1 MKKQLLLLT
10 LGLAGLFSAQAAEEH
25 YLPRTSWTVTPC
37 SWINDIAPSGP
48 VSCMIDDNLETY
60 WHSNWSSDATDGY
73 HWFTID
79 LGSEQ
84 TIDGF
89 DYWRRQGSGNGNFKA
104 GKVYVSN
111 TAFSFSNHD
120 AAKTYA
126 ENAENV
132 PVGDFTFTYDADA
145 DGKRRCAFS
154 SPVTGRY
161 VLVYISEVT
170 VSPSGTKD
178 ACCAEFK
185 IYSTAE
191 VTQEAVIAMYNEG
204 IAAKKTMAEN
214 LSVLKAAVGG
224 VAVPDVAAPADL
236 TAANLDAK
244 ISEANTSLQNYI
256 NLYNDKQVS
265 IKAGIRRQNSPYLA
279 AVLTGTGVKF
289 NTIPAVTPDAVWSII
304 VKDNGINLYNRNTG
318 YYIGTNNGAQGAGS
332 AQLLV
337 PGVILDS
344 YVKFAKGATNQLLN
358 IDSNSS
364 DLTDWHVADDSGS
377 CWAVEAAD
385 YDYAEPQLSTDT
397 EQHYYRIVSARWMA
411 QHASPSMAV
420 NGENQAGNGIGE
432 RNSRALASIPGV
444 YWRIEDA
451 GDGAVKLVNLTGYKM
466 SNNNGIMTEEG
477 SPLYLVKQTDAQ
489 FKGKTCYGIT
499 KSSDASAY
507 EYYDAVANSGNGVF
521 CWTPTTDGVG
531 NGNNGSL
538 WYFIM
543 ATDAEIETAT
553 AAYLTG
559 VKSHTSMPKL
569 DAELAA
575 LMGEE
580 FMQSINENYFT
591 DDNFL
596 TIADANAAKVAGPD
610 KVAAIKTAVEGAV
623 GSKLTAGY
631 MIKNRNSSYTNC
643 FLTAGLN
650 TPEEGEPCYQTTP
663 TAATNDLNA
672 IWSFE
677 QKDGGY
683 IIRSANSG
691 MALARIDEMSK
702 PILLTQ
708 EGLTYT
714 IGYNPIVPGFN
725 FTLMPQ
731 TESDTDMHYFALHQG
746 SNTLVCK
753 WEAQNVAGSHWSI
766 NPLNEATVEVKQGE
780 GEGAG
785 HVITL
790 GEGVT
795 VNDHATAAE
804 LVLTITKK
812 AGTDA
817 SESEVV
823 TAAVEPVDGVY
834 TIKASEFIDN
844 NNLSNLAEGEYE
856 LVAPAGYFLVNG
868 ASAGAVNYSFSVAQ
882 DGSTTGVDE
891 ISVAA
896 PAVDVIYD
904 LQGRR
909 VSKASKG
916 LYIINGKKVLV
927 K

>member
-1 MKKQLLLLT
+1 
-10 LGLAGLFSAQAAEEH
+10 
-25 YLPRTSWTVTPC
+25 
-37 SWINDIAPSGP
+37 
-48 VSCMIDDNLETY
+48 MIDDNLETY

-161 VLVYISEVT
+161 VLVYISEVS
-170 VSPSGTKD
+170 VSNSGTKD

-191 VTQEAVIAMYNEG
+191 LTQEAVIAMYNDG
-204 IAAKKTMAEN
+204 IAAKKALAEN

-224 VAVPDVAAPADL
+224 VAVPDVVAPADL

-265 IKAGIRRQNSPYLA
+265 IKPDIRRQNSPYLA

-289 NTIPAVTPDAVWSII
+289 NTIPEVTPDAVWSII

-420 NGENQAGNGIGE
+420 QGENQDGNGIGE

-489 FKGKTCYGIT
+489 FKGTTCYGIT
-499 KSSDASAY
+499 KNSDFTAS
-507 EYYDAVANSGNGVF
+507 EYYDVYRGNGEGRHV
-521 CWTPTTDGVG
+521 WTPTGDGVG
-531 NGNNGSL
+531 NGDNGSL
-538 WYFIM
+538 WYFIL
-543 ATDAEIETAT
+543 ASDEEITNAT
-553 AAYLTG
+553 AAYIEG
-559 VKSHTSMPKL
+559 VKGRASMPKA

-580 FMQSINENYFT
+580 FMQTISENYFT
-591 DDNFL
+591 EEEL
-596 TIADANAAKVAGPD
+596 QTVAGVNAAKVSGPA
-610 KVAAIKTAVEGAV
+610 KAEAVKAAVDAAV
-623 GSKLTAGY
+623 GAKLAESY
-631 MIKNRNSSYTNC
+631 IIKNRNSSYTNC

-650 TPEEGEPCYQTTP
+650 DDGVTYQTTP

-731 TESDTDMHYFALHQG
+731 TESDTDMRYYALHQ
-746 SNTLVCK
+746 SNNNLVCK

-795 VNDHATAAE
+795 VNDHETAAE
-804 LVLTITKK
+804 LLLTITKK

-817 SESEVV
+817 SEREVV